1 MSGIAEQDENRELSV
16 IDVDQK
22 DNSKDDINKEE
33 DEGCSSD
40 NEMQELV
47 DIDEAKILDKHYR

>member
-1 MSGIAEQDENRELSV
+1 MSGIAEQDENLELSV

-22 DNSKDDINKEE
+22 DNSKDDIDKE